1 MRLRELRRG
10 RFLFIM
16 TIAMGLALLTGRSQ
30 AGPAQGSALIL
41 DDFEFY
47 DGTDAL
53 RMTWS
58 VVEPESPLAVVDLE
72 CSEPTDWPTDFCG
85 SHNNQGVAADGAHFL
100 RLNYL
105 LGTTI
110 ARMVWSGNPDWTGY
124 KWLSFYYRGQCC
136 GQSDPANLR
145 VELVANG
152 GSDVLSSPLVT
163 NATQCDANMVPPE
176 YLACDWS
183 VLDWNIQGWS
193 GLSNVS
199 ELRVVMTGD
208 EGQGRFFIDEIQLR
222 DTPVPVV
229 QKSWGAIKA
238 MYR

>member
-1 MRLRELRRG
+1 MTKTKLRRG
-10 RFLFIM
+10 RFLFVS
-16 TIAMGLALLTGRSQ
+16 TVAMGLALLVCGSQ
-30 AGPAQGSALIL
+30 AALAQGSALML

-47 DGTDAL
+47 NGTDAL
-53 RMTWS
+53 RLTWS

-72 CSEPTDWPTDFCG
+72 CSLATDWPTSFCSG
-85 SHNNQGVAADGAHFL
+85 HYNQGEAAGGAHFL

-110 ARMVWSGNPDWTGY
+110 ARMTWSGDPDWTGY
-124 KWLSFYYRGQCC
+124 KWLTLYYRGESE
-136 GQSDPANLR
+136 GQAAPADLTLQ
-145 VELVANG
+145 LVANG
-152 GSDVLSSPLVT
+152 GSDVLTSPPVS
-163 NATQCDANMVPPE
+163 NATQCEAKWTPP
-176 YLACDWS
+176 DWLDCNWA
-183 VLDWNIQGWS
+183 VADWNIEGWS

-199 ELRVVMTGD
+199 ELRIVLTGE
-208 EGQGRFFIDEIQLR
+208 EGQGRFFVDEIQLR